1 MRFKLCLLSLM
12 LAGVAASH
20 VSANVF
26 AADGRDPRHVQPR
39 SGEAHAF
46 AAIGVLRN
54 NSPIAMLDDDDH
66 LLYTRG
72 EATAFLVSPC
82 YAVTNYHAVFGEGSG
97 PEDAQTDHSVTLSLG
112 DHSGGRG
119 FRERVRAVPA
129 FWGDF
134 SEDQGGQDWAVLRLD
149 RCVGSQI
156 GWLDLTPRSPTA
168 IGAARLSIAG
178 YPGDK
183 DQAVLW
189 RADGCGVMVRPRDVG
204 LWSSDC
210 AASPGSSGSPVFLI
224 EDGGLRVVGIMEG
237 ADDDV
242 PGVQRRY
249 SASYANLVV
258 DVSAILRRKEVR
270 AAIKADIEAARASEV
285 SPP

>member
-1 MRFKLCLLSLM
+1 MRFKLSLLALV
-12 LAGVAASH
+12 LAGLAAGQAW
-20 VSANVF
+20 ANVF
-26 AADGRDPRHVQPR
+26 AVDGHDPRHVQPR
-39 SGEAHAF
+39 SGEGHAF

-66 LLYTRG
+66 LLYARG

-97 PEDAQTDHSVTLSLG
+97 PRDAQTDHSVTLSLG
-112 DHSGGRG
+112 DRSSGHG
-119 FRERVRAVPA
+119 FRERVRAAPA

-134 SEDQGGQDWAVLRLD
+134 SEDRGGEDWAVLRLD
-149 RCVGSQI
+149 RCVGAQI
-156 GWLDLTPRSPTA
+156 GWLDLTPRSPEA
-168 IGAARLSIAG
+168 IGAGGLSIAG

-189 RADGCGVMVRPRDVG
+189 RADGCGVTARPQDVG

-224 EDGGLRVVGIMEG
+224 EDGGLKVVGIMEG
-237 ADDDV
+237 ADEDRTD
-242 PGVQRRY
+242 VQRRY
-249 SASYANLVV
+249 SGGVANLVV
-258 DVSAILRRKEVR
+258 DVSSILRRSEVR
-270 AAIKADIEAARASEV
+270 AAIKADIEAARASEINQ
-285 SPP
+285 P